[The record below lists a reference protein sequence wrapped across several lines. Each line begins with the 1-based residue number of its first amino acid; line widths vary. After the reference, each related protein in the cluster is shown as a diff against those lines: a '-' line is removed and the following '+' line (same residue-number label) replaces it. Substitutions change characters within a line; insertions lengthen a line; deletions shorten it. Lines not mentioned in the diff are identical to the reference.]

1 MGAKSTRGRRTT
13 DLSFGDGTGGGV
25 DLISGLSD
33 DLLVRILELLP
44 DARDV
49 VRTHT
54 LSRRWRGLW
63 TGVAALRRF
72 DYNSRP
78 NKFLG
83 ADDGAAE
90 RYVAFVNDALA
101 LRAAAKE
108 SAVKDLAISFDML
121 YEPKAEG
128 LAPPFVQ
135 AAQGWIRYGLQHV
148 AKSVSFRLDLP
159 WLYLD

>member
-148 AKSVSFRLDLP
+148 AKSVPFRLDLP